1 MEFNK
6 LVFKEL
12 GIIFKSNNLHI
23 IEQSNNHVKLKSKS
37 LVITL
42 IHDERENSN
51 GIYVGSNE
59 DFLYPVN
66 EFILKN
72 AFNSNVK
79 IDNVTPEVFLNSLCI
94 FFENDGK
101 SLISGN
107 QYALEVIKKYVYNA
121 SETYTDLI
129 VNTQILE
136 AANKAWDKRN
146 YKEFIIYIDKLD
158 KQILPESYLLKYK
171 IAIKKL
177 V

>member
-6 LVFKEL
+6 LVFKKL
-12 GIIFKSNNLHI
+12 GIIFKNNNLHI
-23 IEQSNNHVKLKSKS
+23 IEQSNNHVKLKSNS
-37 LVITL
+37 LVIRL

-59 DFLYPVN
+59 EFLYPVN
-66 EFILKN
+66 EFILKS

-79 IDNVTPEVFLNSLCI
+79 IDNVTAEVFLNSLCI

-107 QYALEVIKKYVYNA
+107 QYALEAIKKYVYNA
-121 SETYTDLI
+121 SETYTDQI
-129 VNTQILE
+129 VNAQILE
-136 AANKAWDKRN
+136 AANIAWDIRN
-146 YKEFIIYIDKLD
+146 YKEFIIYMDKLD